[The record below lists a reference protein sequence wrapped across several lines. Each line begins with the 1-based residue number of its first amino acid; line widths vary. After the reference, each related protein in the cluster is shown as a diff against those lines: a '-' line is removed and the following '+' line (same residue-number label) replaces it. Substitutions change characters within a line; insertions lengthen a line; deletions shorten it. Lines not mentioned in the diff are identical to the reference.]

1 MTTEKDLVKLAGCAA
16 DLGLPLYALRRRV
29 VLDPAF
35 ADDLLAAVRQRAGQP
50 G

>member
-1 MTTEKDLVKLAGCAA
+1 MKLAGRAA
-16 DLGLPLYALRRRV
+16 DLALPVYALRRRV

-35 ADDLLAAVRQRAGQP
+35 ANSLLASVRERASQP